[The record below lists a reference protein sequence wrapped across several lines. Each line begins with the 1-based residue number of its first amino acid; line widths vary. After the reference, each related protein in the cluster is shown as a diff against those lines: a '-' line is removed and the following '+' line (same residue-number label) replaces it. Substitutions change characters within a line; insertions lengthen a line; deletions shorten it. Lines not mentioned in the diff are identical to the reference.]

1 MARIFV
7 TGCAN
12 AQQMAADYDGEIMDF
27 TSADWSAKGFVSRGC
42 LAAVYDRLTAG
53 DVLLIQYG
61 RHDMD
66 RENLAC
72 YSDPETEFAGYL
84 ERYVNVAR
92 NKRATPVFLI
102 PALPGSE
109 AWKESCCK
117 LGKQLNVECVI
128 LPGQEGENT

>member
-1 MARIFV
+1 M
-7 TGCAN
+7 
-12 AQQMAADYDGEIMDF
+12 
-27 TSADWSAKGFVSRGC
+27 
-42 LAAVYDRLTAG
+42 
-53 DVLLIQYG
+53 LLIQYG

-92 NKRATPVFLI
+92 NNRATPVFLI
-102 PALPGSE
+102 PALSGSG

-117 LGKQLNVECVI
+117 LGKRLNVECVI
-128 LPGQEGENT
+128 LPGQEGENPRAEGGASDCQKSQAFSRSNLPSARLSSYRTALPVGRGIFRSKMQFCHGDRA